1 MWQLPLAPPQPQENP
16 GSLSQELASDFFL
29 PKMVFNERPKKKSP
43 IKSMLI
49 PSISSISIALVF
61 SVKQVRSGN
70 VYGNVIKYRCP
81 KAICTSCMCGH
92 DRFGVNC

>member
-81 KAICTSCMCGH
+81 KAICNKLY
-92 DRFGVNC
+92 VWA